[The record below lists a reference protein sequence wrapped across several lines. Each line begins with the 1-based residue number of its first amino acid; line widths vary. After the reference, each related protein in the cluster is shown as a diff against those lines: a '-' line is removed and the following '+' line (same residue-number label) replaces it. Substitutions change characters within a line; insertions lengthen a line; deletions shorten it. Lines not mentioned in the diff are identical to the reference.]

1 MQRRSN
7 AGSQTKIAMAS
18 MKLLQEK
25 NVVSIVSRGNL
36 PKMGVGG
43 FFQEGVNNGEISF
56 FRLDTKENI
65 FLLQL

>member
-1 MQRRSN
+1 M
-7 AGSQTKIAMAS
+7 
-18 MKLLQEK
+18 
-25 NVVSIVSRGNL
+25 VSIVSRGNL